1 MLDFLQK
8 PKNEIKENFWS
19 ILIEPEWISSS
30 VWQIE
35 EEKVKIISKSPSTRW
50 EGNLLEAVD
59 ISLSASMQNLPEDTP
74 DPSKTVFGVPS
85 SWIDGGN
92 IKSEY
97 LEDLKKLCDKL
108 SLVPSGFVVLSEAI
122 SNLIKNEEESQ
133 LTGVVVGVS
142 DQNLEISVFNLGVL
156 AGVTNVS
163 RSISVED
170 DLTEGLTRLASK
182 VDNFPARIILFNQ
195 KEQELEEILETL
207 NNSDWDKVANSKFMH
222 TPRIEIF
229 DPAKKIVAVS
239 LAGGSELGVVTGIS
253 TNLDNQVLADNDETL
268 VNNLPIEELDNIE
281 EPEGVTAEDLGFVQ
295 EGAVQNSIPL
305 QEVEHVSS
313 VPHLNIP
320 KMPEFKFKK
329 PEIHLPK
336 LNSIFAKF
344 SGFTLGSKPL
354 VIGGVGLLTFMV
366 AGFVMWWFLPK
377 ADVTIYVSPKKLE
390 ENISVSLDSGVENKT
405 VEVKVDGEKTK
416 STSGTKTVGDK
427 AKGSVKLQNGTAF
440 PINLPS
446 GSVLVSSTDLKFV
459 TTESASISGA
469 LSPANP
475 GTSTVKVEA
484 NSIGSEFN
492 LGKDEVFKVANYPKA
507 EVDGTSVEPF
517 TGGSSRQI
525 SAVSADDRESL
536 LESLTEE
543 LMEEAKTKLSAEISD
558 GDYLI
563 ETSLESEVDEET
575 YSNKV
580 GDEATTIKLS
590 LSLVVKAVSVSK
602 SDLSNLAKET
612 LKDKV
617 PTGFVLKDSQLSYEF
632 VSNDEGFDVKV
643 IANLLP
649 SIDPTEIAK
658 KIAGRYPE
666 LAESYLSSV
675 PGFVKA
681 EFKFRPLLP
690 GKLGTLPHVPKNM
703 SVEFSADK

>member
-8 PKNEIKENFWS
+8 PKPEIKENFWS

-35 EEKVKIISKSPSTRW
+35 DEKVKIISKSPSTRW

-92 IKSEY
+92 IKTEY
-97 LEDLKKLCDKL
+97 LEELKKLCDSL
-108 SLVPSGFVVLSEAI
+108 SLIPSGFVVLSEAI
-122 SNLIKNEEESQ
+122 SHLIKNEEESQ
-133 LTGVVVGVS
+133 LTGIVVGVS

-156 AGVTNVS
+156 VGVTNVS
-163 RSISVED
+163 RSISIED

-182 VDNFPARIILFNQ
+182 VDNFPARIVLFNQ

-207 NNSDWDKVANSKFMH
+207 NNSDWDKIANSKFMH

-229 DPAKKIVAVS
+229 DPAKKILAVS

-253 TNLDNQVLADNDETL
+253 TSLNNQVFEDSNETI

-281 EPEGVTAEDLGFVQ
+281 EPEGITAEDLGFVQ
-295 EGAVQNSIPL
+295 EGGVQQPYPVQEADNSSPARHI
-305 QEVEHVSS
+305 H
-313 VPHLNIP
+313 IP

-336 LNSIFAKF
+336 LNNLFAGF
-344 SGFTLGSKPL
+344 SNFTLGSKPL
-354 VIGGVGLLTFMV
+354 VIGGVGLITFMI

-377 ADVTIYVSPKKLE
+377 ADVTIYISPKKLE
-390 ENISVSLDSGVENKT
+390 ESISVSLESGVENKT

-507 EVDGTSVEPF
+507 EVDGTSVEAF

-536 LESLTEE
+536 LESLTDE
-543 LMEEAKTKLSAEISD
+543 LMEEAKSKLSNEISAE
-558 GDYLI
+558 DYLI
-563 ETSLESEVDEET
+563 ETSLESDVDEET

-580 GDEATTIKLS
+580 GDEATSIKLS
-590 LSLVVKAVSVSK
+590 LSLIVKAISVSK
-602 SDLSNLAKET
+602 ADLSDLAKET

-617 PTGFVLKDSQLSYEF
+617 PSGFVLKDNQLSYEF
-632 VSNDEGFDVKV
+632 VSNDDGFDVKV
-643 IANLLP
+643 VANLLP

-658 KIAGRYPE
+658 KIAGRYPKM
-666 LAESYLSSV
+666 AEDYLSSV